1 MLKKYL
7 SKQKGVL
14 VSDAIVSILIILVF
28 AGTITTLIYNIV
40 LESMKVKMESKKIS
54 IFTNIF
60 EYVEKMPYSSI
71 TANNICNYI
80 NNNEFNIDNVSAV
93 ADKGSVNTLTTAY
106 KVVVKVEQY
115 TGTEDI
121 EVKYDLVK
129 KVTIIVENTLSG
141 NTYSS
146 EMSTIKKANSEETKE
161 IVENAQ
167 NT

>member
-7 SKQKGVL
+7 GNQKGVL

-40 LESMKVKMESKKIS
+40 LESMKVKIESKKIS

-60 EYVEKMPYSSI
+60 EYVEKMPYSTI
-71 TANNICNYI
+71 TADNICNYI
-80 NNNEFNIDNVSAV
+80 NSDEFDIANASAIINKANI
-93 ADKGSVNTLTTAY
+93 NTLTTAY

-141 NTYSS
+141 NTYST
-146 EMSTIKKANSEETKE
+146 EMSTIKKANSAETKE